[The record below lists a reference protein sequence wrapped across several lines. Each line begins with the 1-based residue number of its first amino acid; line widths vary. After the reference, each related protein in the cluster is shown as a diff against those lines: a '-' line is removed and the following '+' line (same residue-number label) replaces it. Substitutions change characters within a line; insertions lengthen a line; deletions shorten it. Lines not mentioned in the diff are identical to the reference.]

1 MQHFYD
7 GQIRRYITQIVRL
20 MSNFSYKDG
29 KGKLTQ
35 IPVMYGDLTRQVAN
49 IIREN
54 SENKIPSA
62 PRMSV
67 YITGIEQDTARLSD
81 SSYVNKL
88 NIRERAYDANG
99 KEYLNREGKN
109 YTVERLMPTPYIL
122 SLNVDIWSSNT
133 DQKLQILEQILMLF
147 NPSLEIQTT
156 DNYIDWT
163 SLSVVNLTGVTF
175 SSRSIPIGT
184 ESEIDIATINFQTP
198 IWISPP
204 VKVKKLGV
212 ITTII
217 QSIFNE
223 SAGTIEVDLS
233 RPTLQAYQDRNF
245 PEAEIRTALTTDP
258 SPVVPDTDVNT
269 RVYTTPTTGIKE
281 IVSNPESIKTDVDV
295 VINTS
300 HDNYNLLVLNNSAK
314 LVRKGVVGAE
324 TWFGYLKS
332 MPFEFEGTGTM
343 NGTELRLLR
352 TDWDTEIV
360 GYVQVNVSD
369 PTELV
374 INWDEDTLP
383 ADTVL
388 HGPNGAR
395 NKIDYI
401 IDPQRTNPTNIK
413 SGNPRILLLGDINN
427 SESVGDSFYDGPDAW
442 KNNDGTD
449 FVASAND
456 IIEWDGA
463 NWHIVFDASE
473 EDSTIVYTTNL
484 NTGVQYKYDQDE
496 WILSFDGEYPVGTWR
511 LEF

>member
-1 MQHFYD
+1 MAQHFYD
-7 GQIRRYITQIVRL
+7 GQIRRYITQVVRL

-62 PRMSV
+62 PRMAV
-67 YITGIEQDTARLSD
+67 YITGIEQDMARMAD

-109 YTVERLMPTPYIL
+109 YTVERLMPTPYQL
-122 SLNVDIWSSNT
+122 SVNVDIWSSNT

-175 SSRSIPIGT
+175 SSRSIPTGT
-184 ESEIDIATINFQTP
+184 ESEIDIATLNFQTP

-204 VKVKKLGV
+204 VKVKRLGV

-233 RPTLQAYQDRNF
+233 RPVLQAYQDRNF
-245 PEAEIRTALTTDP
+245 PEADIRTALSNDATAT
-258 SPVVPDTDVNT
+258 VLDTDVNT
-269 RVYTTPTTGIKE
+269 RVLTTPSDGIKQ
-281 IVSNPESIKTDVDV
+281 IVADPQSAKSDVDV
-295 VINTS
+295 VISTS
-300 HDNYNLLVLNNSAK
+300 HDNYNLLVLNNTAK

-324 TWFGYLKS
+324 TWLGYLKS
-332 MPFEFEGTGTM
+332 MPFAFEGTGTM

-360 GYVQVNVSD
+360 GYVQVNSSD
-369 PTELV
+369 PSELV

-383 ADTVL
+383 TDTVF
-388 HGPNGAR
+388 HGPNGNR

-401 IDPQRTNPTNIK
+401 IDPQRTNPEGLK
-413 SGNPRILLLGDINN
+413 SQNPRILLLGDI
-427 SESVGDSFYDGPDAW
+427 GDTSNTDGPDAW
-442 KNNDGTD
+442 KQGDGITD
-449 FVASAND
+449 FIASAND
-456 IIEWDGA
+456 IVEWDGN
-463 NWHIVFDASE
+463 NWHIVFDASQD
-473 EDSTIVYTTNL
+473 DSTVIYTTNL

-496 WILSFDGEYPVGTWR
+496 WILSYDGEYPVGTWR

>member
-29 KGKLTQ
+29 KGNLTQ
-35 IPVMYGDLTRQVAN
+35 IPVMYGDLTRQVAS
-49 IIREN
+49 ILRDN

-88 NIRERAYDANG
+88 NIRERAYDADG
-99 KEYLNREGKN
+99 QEYLNTEGKN
-109 YTVERLMPTPYIL
+109 YTVERLMPTPYQL
-122 SLNVDIWSSNT
+122 SVNVDVWSSNT

-156 DNYIDWT
+156 DNYVDWT
-163 SLSVVNLTGVTF
+163 SLSVVNLTGVTW
-175 SSRSIPIGT
+175 SSRSIPVGV
-184 ESEIDIATINFQTP
+184 ESEIEVSTLNFQTP

-212 ITTII
+212 ITSII

-223 SAGTIEVDLS
+223 TAGTIEVDLS
-233 RPTLQAYQDRNF
+233 RPVLQAYQDKNY
-245 PEAEIRTALTTDP
+245 PEADLRTELSTD
-258 SPVVPDTDVNT
+258 NT
-269 RVYTTPTTGIKE
+269 STTPSTDISQRVWTTSTNGIQE
-281 IVSNPESIKTDVDV
+281 IINDPQSIKSDVDL

-300 HDNYNLLVLNNSAK
+300 HDNYNLLVLNGTAK
-314 LVRKGVVGAE
+314 LVKKGIVGAE
-324 TWFGYLKS
+324 TWLGYLKS
-332 MPFEFEGTGTM
+332 LPVTFEQSGSIS
-343 NGTELRLLR
+343 GTELRLLR
-352 TDWDTEIV
+352 SDFDTELV
-360 GYVQVNVSD
+360 GYIQINPSD

-374 INWDEDTLP
+374 INWDTDTLP
-383 ADTVL
+383 SDTVF
-388 HGPNGAR
+388 HGPNGDR
-395 NKIDYI
+395 SKIDYI
-401 IDPQRTNPTNIK
+401 IDPARTNPESLK
-413 SGNPRILLLGDINN
+413 SQSPRILILGDINN
-427 SESVGDSFYDGPDAW
+427 SASVGDSAYDGPDAW
-442 KNNDGTD
+442 KNADGTD

-456 IIEWDGA
+456 IVEWDGLK
-463 NWHIVFDASE
+463 WHIVFDASE

-484 NTGVQYKYDQDE
+484 NTGVQYKYDQDS
-496 WILSFDGEYPVGTWR
+496 WILSYDGEYPVGTWR

>member
-29 KGKLTQ
+29 KGNLTT

-62 PRMSV
+62 PRMAV
-67 YITGIEQDTARLSD
+67 YITGIEQDLNRMAD

-99 KEYLNREGKN
+99 QEYLNTEGKN
-109 YTVERLMPTPYIL
+109 YTVERLMPTPYQL
-122 SLNVDIWSSNT
+122 SVNVDIWSSNT

-175 SSRSIPIGT
+175 SSRSIPSGVD
-184 ESEIDIATINFQTP
+184 SEIDIATLNFQTP

-204 VKVKKLGV
+204 VKVKRLGV
-212 ITTII
+212 ITQII

-245 PEAEIRTALTTDP
+245 PEADIKTAIKNDASAT
-258 SPVVPDTDVNT
+258 VPDTDVNT
-269 RVYTTPTTGIKE
+269 RVVTTPTDGIRQ
-281 IVSNPESIKTDVDV
+281 IIDDPQAAKTDVDV

-300 HDNYNLLVLNNSAK
+300 HDNYNLLVLNNTAK

-324 TWFGYLKS
+324 TWLGYLKS
-332 MPFEFEGTGTM
+332 MPFAFEGTGTM

-352 TDWDTEIV
+352 TDWNTEIV
-360 GYVQVNVSD
+360 GYVQINPSD

-383 ADTVL
+383 ADTVF
-388 HGPNGAR
+388 HGPNGDR

-401 IDPQRTNPTNIK
+401 IDPQRTNPTNLK
-413 SGNPRILLLGDINN
+413 SSNPRILLLGDI
-427 SESVGDSFYDGPDAW
+427 GDTSNTDGPDAW
-442 KNNDGTD
+442 KQRDGITD
-449 FVASAND
+449 FIASAND
-456 IIEWDGA
+456 IIEWDGN
-463 NWHIVFDASE
+463 NWSIVFDASE
-473 EDSTIVYTTNL
+473 DDSTVVYTTNL

-496 WILSFDGEYPVGTWR
+496 WILSYDGEYPVGTWR